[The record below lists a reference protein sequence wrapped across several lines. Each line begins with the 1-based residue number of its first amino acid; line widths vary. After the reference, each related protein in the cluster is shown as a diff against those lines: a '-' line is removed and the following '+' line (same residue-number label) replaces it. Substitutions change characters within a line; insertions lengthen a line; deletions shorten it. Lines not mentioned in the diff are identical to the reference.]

1 MPENRRRTSTTL
13 FRGVRGEDE
22 TLIRPTMRVMLPM
35 PAVPKLDRLA
45 CRGRHL
51 VVVGALRGLILL
63 LIVALGL
70 VVAPADGDVEGVVL
84 GKDITLSTAGPLGAV
99 TVVGDSV
106 LLGSGLWSPT
116 LPDQLQAFGW
126 GPIRFRAAVGAQA
139 GPTRGTNT
147 SGWWIE
153 TWRQQGWDAPN
164 VIVNL
169 GANDSGICRTD
180 VACSRQRILDLVAVI
195 GSGHRIWWP
204 MITRNPTGTADAVA
218 WNTALAQIAA
228 ERDDFFTW
236 DWPTEMAVGGY
247 RTTDNTHL
255 DVVGYQQRSLR
266 MAATFTGDL
275 ARATRVGGD
284 AVLPVP
290 TASASTYL
298 PLTPVRVVDTRHD
311 PPGRR
316 PAGSELVVDF
326 GDRLP
331 PGATAVAIGVTA
343 VGPDAAGYL
352 AAGPCGT
359 PNSGSTVN
367 FTRGGARGAMTLTPL
382 GPGGTVCVFNS
393 DETDILVDLEGVF
406 VGRAGESGF
415 TPLATN
421 QRLVD
426 TRVTGRSQVLVV
438 DTPPGATAVAVNLT
452 VVGAVEPGWLRATPC
467 DAVTEVSNVN
477 FLPTEA
483 VAGSAFVATSKQG
496 TICVETS
503 TSADVIVDLTGT
515 FGGGGLSFVPVSPTR
530 MLDTRNAIG
539 GWSPIHG
546 AGQTLDVRVA
556 PDTAEAVTGTLTI
569 VGPIRAG
576 YLTAFGCGPTPPTSS
591 VNAGVGQ
598 ALANSLTTGLSD
610 SSRLCVYSDPPT
622 HSLFDVTGWWV
633 R

>member
-1 MPENRRRTSTTL
+1 
-13 FRGVRGEDE
+13 
-22 TLIRPTMRVMLPM
+22 ML
-35 PAVPKLDRLA
+35 
-45 CRGRHL
+45 
-51 VVVGALRGLILL
+51 GALVGL
-63 LIVALGL
+63 VAVGL
-70 VVAPADGDVEGVVL
+70 VVANPEGSAEGVVL
-84 GKDITLSTAGPLGAV
+84 SKDITLPAVGPLGPV

-106 LLGSGLWSPT
+106 LLGSALWSPT
-116 LPDQLQAFGW
+116 LPDQLQASGW
-126 GPIRFRAAVGAQA
+126 GPIRFRAGVGDQA
-139 GPTRGTNT
+139 GPIRGTTT
-147 SGWWIE
+147 SGWWID

-180 VACSRQRILDLVAVI
+180 VACSRRRILDLVEVI
-195 GSGHRIWWP
+195 GPGHRIWWP
-204 MITRNPTGTADAVA
+204 MITRNPASTAEAAA

-247 RTTDNTHL
+247 VSPDNTHL
-255 DVVGYQQRSLR
+255 DAVGYRRRSLR
-266 MAATFTGDL
+266 MAAEFTGDL

-284 AVLPVP
+284 AELPVP
-290 TASASTYL
+290 AASPSTYVAL
-298 PLTPVRVVDTRHD
+298 APTRVVDTRHD
-311 PPGRR
+311 PLGRR
-316 PAGSELVVDF
+316 PAGSELVVDL

-331 PGATAVAIGVTA
+331 TGATAVAMGLTA
-343 VGPDAAGYL
+343 VTPDAAGYL
-352 AAGPCGT
+352 SAGPCGS
-359 PNSGSTVN
+359 PHDGSSVN
-367 FTRGGARGAMTLTPL
+367 FTPGGARAAMTVTPL
-382 GPGGTVCVFNS
+382 GSDERVCVFNS
-393 DETDILVDLEGVF
+393 TGTDILVDLQGVF
-406 VGRAGESGF
+406 VGGAGESSF

-426 TRVTGRSQVLVV
+426 TRATGRSRVLVV

-452 VVGAVEPGWLRATPC
+452 VVGAAEPGWLRATPC
-467 DAVTEVSNVN
+467 DAVAEVSNVN

-483 VAGSAFVATSKQG
+483 VAGAAFVATSPQD

-515 FGGGGLSFVPVSPTR
+515 FGDGGLSFVPVRPTR

-546 AGQTLDVRVA
+546 SGETLDVRVA
-556 PDTAEAVTGTLTI
+556 PGDAEAVTGTLTI

-576 YLTAFGCGPTPPTSS
+576 YLTAFGCGPTPATSS
-591 VNAGVGQ
+591 VNADAGR
-598 ALANSLTTGLSD
+598 ALANSLTTGVSD
-610 SSRLCVYSDPPT
+610 AGRLCVYSDPAG